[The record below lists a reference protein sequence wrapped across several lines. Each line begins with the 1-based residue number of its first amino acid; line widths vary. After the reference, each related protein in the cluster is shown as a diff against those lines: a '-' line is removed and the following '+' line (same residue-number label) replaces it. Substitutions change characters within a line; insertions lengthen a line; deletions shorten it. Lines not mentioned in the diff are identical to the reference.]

1 VHKNNAIRIGPK
13 ALESS
18 QHIND
23 NKPFPN
29 HKKIAIKTTHTR
41 TMCNDTT
48 RHICDIERQVE

>member
-1 VHKNNAIRIGPK
+1 VQKNNAKRIGPK

-18 QHIND
+18 QHINN

-29 HKKIAIKTTHTR
+29 HKEIAIKTTHTT

-48 RHICDIERQVE
+48 RHICDIKRQVE